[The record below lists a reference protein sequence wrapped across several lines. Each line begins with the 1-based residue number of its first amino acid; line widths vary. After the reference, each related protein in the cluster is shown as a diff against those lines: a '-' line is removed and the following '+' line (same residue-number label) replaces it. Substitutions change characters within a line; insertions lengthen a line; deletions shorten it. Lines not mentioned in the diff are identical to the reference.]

1 MSLHHTCH
9 RVETTRLLLNLSI
22 ATMLAVF
29 ATTIATAQGAVS
41 QDKDLQIGVTY
52 VCNGE
57 RMFIENCNMRDLSDN
72 ANCFVGHPDQIL
84 SNGLMKYTNETRG
97 SLKKLFPTCTQP
109 SAKELAAAAA
119 FKKKQQEIYDA
130 NVAKANPPVNNQMN
144 SSAGR
149 PQGQGAG
156 MPPPPKNADER
167 AMRRCVSSGRL
178 PSTCMGNGLLGA
190 FGQMINSVA
199 SQVAPGLI
207 KDGPTTGPT
216 MAGVFVG
223 PGNWRLDFI
232 DGGVLVNCSF
242 LSPNQEAYTVDFKNG
257 RAVLTIN
264 TTPRPLVLTYHADNT
279 ITGPPGPV
287 TIDGVVPGGYT
298 AGSST
303 PGHTETS
310 QTTTHE
316 TVNQSQAGMY
326 GQSQLTY
333 QGNGTY
339 DAATTH
345 TSSTYVPGTPT
356 PGYTTFASKRA
367 TCSAINL
374 STKGASVGIQTMQ
387 TDLLKGMFGGDKG
400 PPTPPGIR
408 MQGIFAAPTGFSVQ
422 FFPESAILGCGPDA
436 ARAYPYTVEADGT
449 KGVVKINA
457 PDHPLNLTFVS
468 GGSLDP
474 GATGPYQVHGRIV
487 TGQSDND
494 DFTFAPMEQ
503 TCNLAVL
510 TPAKAIP
517 SAGGTAATLVAS
529 TTGNPASGNPAANP
543 GATANNGGT
552 LSVPGATLGNAT
564 LSITS
569 GFPAQ
574 PGVANPLAGHPY
586 VLLRDSYANAIA
598 KGGVSVPPGVSPYK
612 YAGTACGP
620 TRTPDCQKI
629 MDAIKADAASAVR
642 ADANGSGVFPG
653 VAPGTYYLM
662 ISTRFNN
669 QILTWG
675 QAVQLK
681 PGPNSIALS
690 QGNATPLN

>member
-1 MSLHHTCH
+1 MRRYDSNYGG
-9 RVETTRLLLNLSI
+9 ENTRLLLKLGI
-22 ATMLAVF
+22 ATLLGLFASTLA
-29 ATTIATAQGAVS
+29 AQ
-41 QDKDLQIGVTY
+41 DLTLGVTY

-57 RMFIENCNMRDLSDN
+57 RMFIENCNIRDTSDN
-72 ANCFVGHPDQIL
+72 ANCMVGHPDHVL
-84 SNGLMKYTNETRG
+84 ANGIMQYTNMTRG
-97 SLKKLFPTCTQP
+97 ALKKLLPTCTQP

-144 SSAGR
+144 NQSNAVR

-156 MPPPPKNADER
+156 MPAPPKNAEER

-178 PSTCMGNGLLGA
+178 PATCMGNSLLGG
-190 FGQMINSVA
+190 FGQMLA
-199 SQVAPGLI
+199 QVLPGADKAPA
-207 KDGPTTGPT
+207 PGPT

-223 PGNWRLDFI
+223 PGSWRLDFI

-242 LSPNQEAYTVDFKNG
+242 LSPNQEAYSLDFKGG

-264 TTPRPLVLTYHADNT
+264 TTPKPLVLIYHADNT

-316 TVNQSQAGMY
+316 TVNQSQTGNY

-345 TSSTYVPGTPT
+345 TNSTYVPGTST
-356 PGYTTFASKRA
+356 PGYTNFTHKRA

-387 TDLLKGMFGGDKG
+387 TDLLKGMLGGDKG

-408 MQGIFAAPTGFSVQ
+408 MHGIFAAPTGFSVE
-422 FFPESAILGCGPDA
+422 FYSESAILGCGPDA
-436 ARAYPYTVEADGT
+436 ARAYPYTVVADGS
-449 KGVVKINA
+449 KAVVKIDA
-457 PDHPLNLTFVS
+457 PDHPLTLAFNS
-468 GGSLDP
+468 DGSLDP
-474 GATGPYQVHGRIV
+474 GGSGPYQVHGRIV
-487 TGQSDND
+487 TGQNGND

-510 TPAKAIP
+510 SPAKAIP
-517 SAGGTAATLVAS
+517 SGGGTPATMVAS
-529 TTGNPASGNPAANP
+529 GGNRAAETP
-543 GATANNGGT
+543 GSAAYNGGGT

-564 LSITS
+564 LSIVS

-574 PGVANPLAGHPY
+574 PGVPNPLAGHPY
-586 VLLRDSYANAIA
+586 SLLRDSFATIVA
-598 KGGVSVPPGVSPYK
+598 KAGVSVQPGTSPYK
-612 YAGTACGP
+612 VLGNACGNH
-620 TRTPDCQKI
+620 TPDCQKI
-629 MDAIKADAASAVR
+629 MDAMKASAASAVR
-642 ADANGSGVFPG
+642 ADANGSGTFPG

-662 ISTRFNN
+662 ISSRYND
-669 QILTWG
+669 QSLVWG
-675 QAVQLK
+675 QPVQLK
-681 PGPNSIALS
+681 AGPNSITLD
-690 QGNATPLN
+690 QHNAVPLN

>member
-1 MSLHHTCH
+1 MSPH
-9 RVETTRLLLNLSI
+9 RSNNRGETIRLLLKLSL
-22 ATMLAVF
+22 ATLFAFF
-29 ATTIATAQGAVS
+29 ATALAAAQ
-41 QDKDLQIGVTY
+41 DLTVGVTY

-57 RMFIENCNMRDLSDN
+57 RMFIENCNPNPSDT
-72 ANCFVGHPDQIL
+72 ASCMVGHPDHVMA
-84 SNGLMKYTNETRG
+84 NGLMQYTNMTRG
-97 SLKKLFPTCTQP
+97 ALKKLFPTCTQP
-109 SAKELAAAAA
+109 SAKELAAQAA

-130 NVAKANPPVNNQMN
+130 NVAKANPQMN
-144 SSAGR
+144 SQANAQANAAR
-149 PQGQGAG
+149 ARAQGANLQRQ
-156 MPPPPKNADER
+156 PTPPKNAEER

-178 PSTCMGNGLLGA
+178 PATCTGNSLLGA

-207 KDGPTTGPT
+207 KDGPTSGPT

-223 PGNWRLDFI
+223 PGSWRLDFI

-242 LSPNQEAYTVDFKNG
+242 LSPNQEAYSLDFKGG
-257 RAVLTIN
+257 RPVLTIN
-264 TTPRPLVLTYHADNT
+264 TTPRPLVLTYHGDNT

-316 TVNQSQAGMY
+316 TVNQSQTGNY

-333 QGNGTY
+333 QGNGQY

-345 TSSTYVPGTPT
+345 TNSTYVPGAST
-356 PGYTTFASKRA
+356 PGYTNFTHKRA
-367 TCSAINL
+367 ICSAINL

-387 TDLLKGMFGGDKG
+387 TDLLKGMLGGDKG

-408 MQGIFAAPTGFSVQ
+408 MHGIFAAPTGFSVE
-422 FFPESAILGCGPDA
+422 FYPESAILGCGPDA
-436 ARAYPYTVEADGT
+436 ARAYPYTVVADGS
-449 KGVVKINA
+449 KAVVKIDA
-457 PDHPLNLTFVS
+457 PDHPLTLAFNS
-468 GGSLDP
+468 DGSLDP
-474 GATGPYQVHGRIV
+474 GGSGPYQVHGRIV
-487 TGQSDND
+487 TGQNDND
-494 DFTFAPMEQ
+494 DFTFVPLEQ

-517 SAGGTAATLVAS
+517 SGGGTAATMVAS
-529 TTGNPASGNPAANP
+529 AENRAAATP
-543 GATANNGGT
+543 GTAAYNGGGT

-564 LSITS
+564 LSIVS

-586 VLLRDSYANAIA
+586 TLLRDSFANVVA
-598 KGGVSVPPGVSPYK
+598 KAGVSVPPGTSPYK
-612 YAGTACGP
+612 VLGNACGNH
-620 TRTPDCQKI
+620 TPDCQKI
-629 MDAIKADAASAVR
+629 MDAMKASAASAVR
-642 ADANGSGVFPG
+642 ADANGSGTFPG

-662 ISTRFNN
+662 ISSRYNN
-669 QILTWG
+669 QNLVWG
-675 QAVQLK
+675 QQVQLK
-681 PGPNSIALS
+681 AGPNSMTLD
-690 QGNATPLN
+690 QRNAVPLN

>member
-1 MSLHHTCH
+1 MSPQRSNDRGDNTC
-9 RVETTRLLLNLSI
+9 LILKLGI
-22 ATMLAVF
+22 ATLLAVF
-29 ATTIATAQGAVS
+29 ATTLAAA
-41 QDKDLQIGVTY
+41 QDKDLLVGVTY

-72 ANCFVGHPDQIL
+72 ASCMVGHPDHVIA
-84 SNGLMKYTNETRG
+84 NGLMQYTNITRG
-97 SLKKLFPTCTQP
+97 ALKKLFPTCTQP

-130 NVAKANPPVNNQMN
+130 NVAKANPQVNSQMSNQAN
-144 SSAGR
+144 AGR
-149 PQGQGAG
+149 AQAPGVG
-156 MPPPPKNADER
+156 MPAPPKNAEER

-178 PSTCMGNGLLGA
+178 PATCMGNGLLGG
-190 FGQMINSVA
+190 FSQMIA
-199 SQVAPGLI
+199 QVLPGADKAPA
-207 KDGPTTGPT
+207 PGPT

-223 PGNWRLDFI
+223 PGSWRLDFI

-242 LSPNQEAYTVDFKNG
+242 LSPNQEAYSLDFKG
-257 RAVLTIN
+257 DRAVLTIN
-264 TTPRPLVLTYHADNT
+264 TTPRPLVLTYHADST

-298 AGSST
+298 AGRST

-316 TVNQSQAGMY
+316 TVNQSQTGNY

-345 TSSTYVPGTPT
+345 TNSTYVPGTST
-356 PGYTTFASKRA
+356 PGYTNFAPKRA
-367 TCSAINL
+367 TCPAINL

-387 TDLLKGMFGGDKG
+387 TDLLKGMLGGDKG

-408 MQGIFAAPTGFSVQ
+408 MHGIFAAPTGFSVE

-436 ARAYPYTVEADGT
+436 ARAYPYTVVADGS
-449 KGVVKINA
+449 KAVVKIDA
-457 PDHPLNLTFVS
+457 PDHPLALAFNS
-468 GGSLDP
+468 DGSLDP
-474 GATGPYQVHGRIV
+474 GGSSPYQVHGRVV
-487 TGQSDND
+487 TGQNDND
-494 DFTFAPMEQ
+494 DFIFAPMEQ

-517 SAGGTAATLVAS
+517 SGGGTAATMVAS
-529 TTGNPASGNPAANP
+529 AGNRAAAAP
-543 GATANNGGT
+543 GTAAYNGGGT

-564 LSITS
+564 LSIVS

-574 PGVANPLAGHPY
+574 PGVPNPLAGRPY
-586 VLLRDSYANAIA
+586 TLLRDSFASIVA
-598 KGGVSVPPGVSPYK
+598 KAGVSVPPGMSAYK
-612 YAGTACGP
+612 ALGNACGNH
-620 TRTPDCQKI
+620 TPDCQKI
-629 MDAIKADAASAVR
+629 MDAIKASAASSVR
-642 ADANGSGVFPG
+642 ADANGSGIFPG

-662 ISTRFNN
+662 ISSRYNN
-669 QILTWG
+669 QNLVWG
-675 QAVQLK
+675 QPVQLK
-681 PGPNSIALS
+681 DGPNSMTLD
-690 QGNATPLN
+690 QHNAAPLN